1 MKAFQAALLSAID
14 KAQSDFGI
22 RQARLKQNIET
33 YGAVAAVKD
42 YIRRNRTSDGFDAL
56 VNIGHVELTAEA
68 VVTKHHE
75 LFEDEEVNFCFS
87 VLCGADYYKR

>member
-1 MKAFQAALLSAID
+1 MEAFQAALLHAIAEAQD
-14 KAQSDFGI
+14 KYGV
-22 RQARLKQNIET
+22 RQVRLRQNIET
-33 YGAVAAVKD
+33 YGAVAAMKD
-42 YIRRNRTSDGFDAL
+42 YIKRNRTSDGFDAL
-56 VNIGHVELTAEA
+56 VRLGHTELTAEA